1 MALSLVNDFF
11 SNLAHSTSCRGFL
24 SKLLLFV
31 KLLPEEEGVGQML
44 ISVGSEM
51 GSPKM
56 LSAPL
61 DPRVIA
67 CEVCLIIGAF

>member
-31 KLLPEEEGVGQML
+31 KLLPE
-44 ISVGSEM
+44 M

>member
-31 KLLPEEEGVGQML
+31 KLLPEEEGGWT
-44 ISVGSEM
+44 EM